1 MAIAAGVFVVSF
13 VVYWLTLTPSLSY
26 NSIDGNELATVPS
39 QLGLLHQTGYPVYTW
54 IGKAFSLLP
63 FGDVAYRANLLSA
76 VSAAGTVAL
85 VSSLVMLLGRGS
97 ARIEGLTT
105 VQRDVA
111 LYGSAVFAALLLA
124 FSVTFWSQA
133 VIAEV
138 YTPNTF
144 LLSLTLLL
152 LLLWSRHEESMGGRD
167 ATDAKSVRLFGA
179 FALVYGLS
187 MGTHLSNLAFAPG
200 LIFFI
205 LLTNR
210 YFLLQ
215 PRLLAAGLLGFG
227 LGILQF
233 VWLPLKAGDSTDAVS
248 SVRPDDLRG
257 IYDYTLGAF
266 PQYRWAYPLSD
277 MPERIDLYAG
287 FVVANFYL
295 PGVLLAVAGAWA
307 MLWRHPK
314 AFFLF
319 LGAYL
324 PHALFFMEYN
334 VVDLEV
340 FFLPSH
346 LVVAIV
352 AGYGL
357 WTVLELILAQ
367 THRLRSPFPIRFPL
381 SVNGEGVR
389 GWGLLA
395 VAAITILALALP
407 AYSLADRWDENDE
420 SRNTGINDFYELAF
434 ERLPEGAV
442 LSGGSG
448 VTSYDLF
455 YYPIVENPR
464 PGHDHPIAA
473 RAGRSRGPSERLP
486 GSGICGD
493 FRDSWAARRPS
504 PAQTGRCGRCRCW
517 LHPPSRST
525 PEAVAG

>member
-1 MAIAAGVFVVSF
+1 MNQFTRLPVEVAIAAGVFVVSF

-54 IGKAFSLLP
+54 MGKAFSLLP

-85 VSSLVMLLGRGS
+85 VSSLVVLLGRGS

-152 LLLWSRHEESMGGRD
+152 LLLWGRHEESMGGRD

-266 PQYRWAYPLSD
+266 PQYRWAYPLVGHARAHR
-277 MPERIDLYAG
+277 PLCRLCRRELLPAG
-287 FVVANFYL
+287 C
-295 PGVLLAVAGAWA
+295 LLAIAGAWA

-324 PHALFFMEYN
+324 PHVFFFMEYN

-340 FFLPSH
+340 FFLASH

-357 WTVLELILAQ
+357 WTVLELVLAQ
-367 THRLRSPFPIRFPL
+367 THRLRSPFR
-381 SVNGEGVR
+381 
-389 GWGLLA
+389 
-395 VAAITILALALP
+395 
-407 AYSLADRWDENDE
+407 
-420 SRNTGINDFYELAF
+420 
-434 ERLPEGAV
+434 
-442 LSGGSG
+442 SGS
-448 VTSYDLF
+448 
-455 YYPIVENPR
+455 
-464 PGHDHPIAA
+464 
-473 RAGRSRGPSERLP
+473 
-486 GSGICGD
+486 
-493 FRDSWAARRPS
+493 PS
-504 PAQTGRCGRCRCW
+504 P
-517 LHPPSRST
+517 
-525 PEAVAG
+525 